1 MLEFSY
7 SYDGTVTLY
16 QWDKQDPVLQTWM
29 KAFPDIVTPLDKMSP
44 SLLEHVR
51 YPQDIFKVQRTILS
65 RYHVTDAATF
75 YNGTDVWIVPFDP
88 TLNPAQVFQPPYY
101 LTLQMPGDTK
111 PEFSLTTAFA
121 PQRRQ
126 TLAAFMQVNSD
137 PGENYGQMQVLQLP
151 SNTTIPGPQQVQ
163 NNFESDPTVSSQL
176 SLLRRGGSEVELGNL
191 LSLPFNDG
199 LLYVEPVY
207 IRATTDGYPLLRIG
221 DMPKVEVHIVPSNS
235 APTGIG
241 EPGVPP
247 LAPAVA
253 NAIAAATGRPGAV
266 IGLHF
271 FNPVPLMKI
280 VEIVKSSFTDEN
292 TIVDLTT
299 FVNLLGH
306 KSILTKDTP
315 GFVINHAGRGYVTE
329 AMRVLTEGTA
339 PFYEIDRILKDTA
352 GFRMGPCE
360 LLDLTALDVSHPV
373 MESIYEQFYHDP
385 RYKPQ
390 PITRQ
395 MLAAGHVGR
404 KAGKGFYTYVDGKQE
419 TFPEQEFEHIEEPLV
434 FTSDAMIAS
443 MLHGMKCMFNNPNN
457 NSNAD
462 VILTGP
468 MGTDA
473 TTEAIGKFIDPTR
486 AVAVDMIGDMS
497 KRVVLMTNPKTTPRA
512 IAAAVSAFKQFGRQV
527 SVIRDS
533 SGFVTQRVLA
543 TIINIACEIAQ
554 QGIASPADI
563 DLAVKLGLGYPKG
576 PLEWGNAIGA
586 KQVLRILENL
596 QQQTGDD
603 RYRPC
608 PWLRRRAQLG
618 LSLLAQEQ

>member
-1 MLEFSY
+1 MTKIGIIGCGIM
-7 SYDGTVTLY
+7 GTGIAQLIAQTGMDVVLY
-16 QWDKQDPVLQTWM
+16 NRNIGTYEAKKKL
-29 KAFPDIVTPLDKMSP
+29 
-44 SLLEHVR
+44 
-51 YPQDIFKVQRTILS
+51 FK
-65 RYHVTDAATF
+65 TF
-75 YNGTDVWIVPFDP
+75 D
-88 TLNPAQVFQPPYY
+88 
-101 LTLQMPGDTK
+101 M
-111 PEFSLTTAFA
+111 
-121 PQRRQ
+121 
-126 TLAAFMQVNSD
+126 LAAKGKIADVEAVKNH
-137 PGENYGQMQVLQLP
+137 VLTADSLAELVDCAIVIEAISEDFNAKVELLKQLEDIIP
-151 SNTTIPGPQQVQ
+151 ADHVIASNT
-163 NNFESDPTVSSQL
+163 SSFSITAL
-176 SLLRRGGSEVELGNL
+176 SA
-191 LSLPFNDG
+191 G
-199 LLYVEPVY
+199 LKHPN
-207 IRATTDGYPLLRIG
+207 R
-221 DMPKVEVHIVPSNS
+221 
-235 APTGIG
+235 
-241 EPGVPP
+241 
-247 LAPAVA
+247 VA
-253 NAIAAATGRPGAV
+253 
-266 IGLHF
+266 GLHF